1 MADVRVTVVAS
12 ASLVNGNDVVTLDA
26 TVDNPN
32 SETLT
37 YRWIAF
43 PSVGVFANDQAV
55 DTTWTAPI
63 QDHEQVVTLALT
75 AFYGTQATGT
85 PFRFGFSGL
94 GSTHVLGGNGA
105 VGTAGVTIR
114 ASTVAESQTLAAY
127 ASVDRPTLTQHQFLT
142 GQTLSADADVG
153 QSTVAQRQI
162 LSDQRLVAA
171 AAILSAPTVTQT
183 IPSAVLIAQTLAAS
197 ATLSALTVVAPD
209 PFAVMS
215 AQTLSA
221 TARLVIPTVSVQDA
235 GAHVLIAQT
244 LAVAATLPTPT
255 AVIQN
260 PSAVSL
266 SAQTLAAVATI
277 PQPTL
282 VAQAPTAAILI
293 SQAVAARATVSEAT
307 LRQTLSV
314 GAQTLA
320 AAATVSQ
327 PTLVAQGPNAAVL
340 SAQTVSAS
348 TALAQPAKV
357 LTLDDFD
364 DGAQLVDALALLTA
378 NLSQA
383 TRLYIAPERGGTD
396 APIDGE
402 LGIGGPLQTLI
413 TRISWNGTD
422 INLNDS
428 DVPVAL
434 TLRDWFGEPSSISPW
449 TLTIQTDEGT
459 ASTNQLG
466 GTGGGFANFRF
477 AGHPNIGIINN
488 ITAGRR
494 FLMGLTRAVLATQ
507 TINASA
513 TLNSPTAVTQDIGDV
528 TLSAQTVGAAASLGQ
543 PILSRRF
550 PAQTVEAVA
559 RISQPALSQQTPTAT
574 PDPQTLEATAV
585 LTAPM
590 LQSVTPT
597 AQADAQAVAAF
608 AQLSQPALDQMMPTG
623 NIQGRTVAATA
634 IISAPTLAQQAPSAV
649 ALDAQTLTA
658 ATTLPT
664 PTLMQQ
670 PIGTI
675 TLAGQ
680 TVEAVASLQAPTA
693 IAIPP
698 GDVEADGQ
706 TVSASAQLSQP
717 TLTQTVPTATL
728 GAQTLAATA
737 LISENTL
744 RHIPL
749 PVALAGQTVEAV
761 ATLSRPSVAT
771 SSAGTVAATSQT
783 LTATATLSRPALDQI
798 VPPALPQSQTLAA
811 TAQIAV
817 PALRQIPPGVGATGQ
832 TLAAAAEVRQPTL
845 RQVPPPDV
853 LTGQTV
859 AAAAS
864 LSRPALAAVGSIDT
878 VATAQTIGA
887 AATLSQPT
895 LTQQGANAVVLSA
908 QTLAASASLRQPS
921 IQQGTITAV
930 VLSAQTLAAIAVLPQ
945 PTGTTGAATAAR
957 LRVQPIRA
965 FIFMHAPALDRPPN
979 LALAIP
985 AGAATPMVHLGW
997 TAPDTLIS
1005 GNAITELNGLYSM
1018 GALDSETTRITGPEP
1033 EFIITYTDSSN
1044 TEWII
1049 LSMLDVRY
1057 EYRVIADGQSGAFTL
1072 GSIPK
1077 PDGDIQYSL
1086 ATESGLLTADMNGL
1100 AFDISAIGDASAG
1113 TLTLYAEPDPA
1124 HIQRIRFRSATAD
1137 YDWYGDIPF
1146 LRLDANPR
1154 IPQVGGW
1161 PRITTGKDG
1170 LRSLHPFRVPD
1181 AEVQLRITTDEY
1193 IARPWQA
1200 DQPVAVV
1207 EAYADAKANTTTY
1220 LSQIVGRIERPD
1232 YRETFIGRYVDLDII
1247 GNTGALLRVNVDTV
1261 HYAAINMDDAV
1272 VAILDEA
1279 GWPSAFRDLQITS
1292 LSAVPLTHWY
1302 LNNDDAL
1309 RSVLDLLD
1317 TAGPPAQAYENR
1329 KGQLSLLGI
1338 DWVVN
1343 LTRPAINLG
1352 PAVGIDVYTEQ
1363 SASVDVESQI
1373 NAATAEVSSWTAT
1386 TIVNN
1391 IWHTTDITVESGRSL
1406 TLIANFRNV
1415 VTSIEPLLDG
1425 TDYTNTGTGSATVTL
1440 QNARATEAEIV
1451 IEASGGT
1458 VVFDRIQLRGL
1469 ILTDEQRRRVTAR
1482 NTTSIAD
1489 LGTEKFWPGAIV
1501 PQINA
1506 VNAQALLNRLVG
1518 AYSDAISSATLRVR
1532 LEDNYAVASQLQH
1545 LVQVNAPDR
1554 DGQTYAGFVRQ
1565 TRKEYTPEGSWLTL
1579 TLEQDAGV
1587 LSPDVGPFRFSRS
1600 AFGSSSYLWV

>member
-1 MADVRVTVVAS
+1 MADVRVTVAAS
-12 ASLVNGNDVVTLDA
+12 ASIVDGNDVVTLDA
-26 TVDNPN
+26 TVLNPDG
-32 SETLT
+32 ETLT

-43 PSVGVFANDQAV
+43 PNVGTFADDDSV

-114 ASTVAESQTLAAY
+114 ASTVAESQTLEAS
-127 ASVDRPTLTQHQFLT
+127 ASVDRPTLTQHQFLS
-142 GQTLSADADVG
+142 Q
-153 QSTVAQRQI
+153 
-162 LSDQRLVAA
+162 QRLATSASLPTPTLTAIVPVAA
-171 AAILSAPTVTQT
+171 LT
-183 IPSAVLIAQTLAAS
+183 AQTLAAS
-197 ATLSALTVVAPD
+197 ATISAPTVVAPD
-209 PFAVMS
+209 PFAVLS

-221 TARLVIPTVSVQDA
+221 AVRLVIPTVSVQDA

-244 LAVAATLPTPT
+244 IAAAAILPAPT
-255 AVIQN
+255 AVAQN
-260 PSAVSL
+260 PSAAVL
-266 SAQTLAAVATI
+266 TAQTLAAAATVS
-277 PQPTL
+277 QPTL
-282 VAQAPTAAILI
+282 VDQAPTAAILI
-293 SQAVAARATVSEAT
+293 SQAVAAAATVSEAT
-307 LRQTLSV
+307 ARQTLRA
-314 GAQTLA
+314 GTQTLA

-327 PTLVAQGPNAAVL
+327 PTLVAQGPSAAVL
-340 SAQTVSAS
+340 VAQTVSAA
-348 TALAQPAKV
+348 TTLAQPAKV
-357 LTLDDFD
+357 LTLDDFN
-364 DGAQLVDALALLTA
+364 DGGQLVDALALLTA

-402 LGIGGPLQTLI
+402 LGIGGAGETLI
-413 TRISWNGTD
+413 TRISWTGTA
-422 INLNDS
+422 INLNDN

-434 TLRDWFGEPSSISPW
+434 ILRDWFGNSNTTSQW
-449 TLTIQTDEGT
+449 TMTIQTDEGIV
-459 ASTNQLG
+459 SSNQLG
-466 GTGGGFANFRF
+466 STGLGFANFNFSEQSQHRDHQQHN
-477 AGHPNIGIINN
+477 G
-488 ITAGRR
+488 AGRR
-494 FLMGLTRAVLATQ
+494 FLFGLTRTVLATQ
-507 TINASA
+507 TVGASA
-513 TLNSPTAVTQDIGDV
+513 TLNSPTAVALGAGSQA
-528 TLSAQTVGAAASLGQ
+528 LSAQTVATSASLSQ
-543 PILSRRF
+543 PILARLF
-550 PAQTVEAVA
+550 PARTVAAVA
-559 RISQPALSQQTPTAT
+559 RISEPALSQQTPTAT

-597 AQADAQAVAAF
+597 AAADVQTVAAS
-608 AQLSQPALDQMMPTG
+608 AQLSHPTLEQALPTG
-623 NIQGRTVAATA
+623 NIQGRTLRAMASL
-634 IISAPTLAQQAPSAV
+634 SAPTLVQQAPSAV
-649 ALDAQTLTA
+649 ALASQALTA
-658 ATTLPT
+658 ASSIPTT

-670 PIGTI
+670 MIGSI

-680 TVEAVASLQAPTA
+680 TVEASAALPAPTA
-693 IAIPP
+693 RAIPP
-698 GDVEADGQ
+698 GAVVAESQ
-706 TVSASAQLSQP
+706 TVAASASLIQP
-717 TLTQTVPTATL
+717 TLTQTIPTAATL
-728 GAQTLAATA
+728 LAQTLAASA
-737 LISENTL
+737 RLNEPTL
-744 RHIPL
+744 RQIPPDVVL
-749 PVALAGQTVEAV
+749 DSQTVVSA
-761 ATLSRPSVAT
+761 ATVSQPTVTT
-771 SSAGTVAATSQT
+771 SSAGTVAAS
-783 LTATATLSRPALDQI
+783 AE
-798 VPPALPQSQTLAA
+798 TLAA
-811 TAQIAV
+811 TAQLSR
-817 PALRQIPPGVGATGQ
+817 PSLGQTIPPVTLQAE
-832 TLAAAAEVRQPTL
+832 TLAATARVASPTL

-853 LTGQTV
+853 ADAQTLMAEASVSQPTV
-859 AAAAS
+859 AT
-864 LSRPALAAVGSIDT
+864 VGSIDT
-878 VATAQTIGA
+878 VADAQTVAAEAGVSQPTVQQQGAGA
-887 AATLSQPT
+887 ATLLAQTAAVSATLSQPT
-895 LTQQGANAVVLSA
+895 
-908 QTLAASASLRQPS
+908 

-930 VLSAQTLAAIAVLPQ
+930 VLSAQTLAAVAVLPQ
-945 PTGTTGAATAAR
+945 PTGRVGAAIAAV
-957 LRVQPIRA
+957 LRALPVRA
-965 FIFMHAPALDRPPN
+965 FIFIHSLGLERPPN
-979 LALAIP
+979 LPLEIP
-985 AGAATPMVHLGW
+985 AGTATPVVHLGW
-997 TAPDTLIS
+997 SVPDALIS
-1005 GNAITELNGLYSM
+1005 GNTITELNGLYRM
-1018 GALDSETTRITGPEP
+1018 GALDGETTRITGPEP
-1033 EFIITYTDSSN
+1033 AFVITYTDTSN
-1044 TEWII
+1044 TEWIVF
-1049 LSMLDVRY
+1049 SMLDVRY
-1057 EYRVIADGQSGAFTL
+1057 EYRIIADGATGALTL

-1146 LRLDANPR
+1146 LRLDPNPR

-1181 AEVQLRITTDEY
+1181 ARVQLRITTDEY
-1193 IARPWQA
+1193 IAQAWQA
-1200 DQPVAVV
+1200 DHPVTVV

-1247 GNTGALLRVNVDTV
+1247 GNTGALLRVDVDTV

-1279 GWPSAFRDLQITS
+1279 GWPAAFRDLQITS

-1302 LNNDDAL
+1302 LNNADAL
-1309 RSVLDLLD
+1309 RSNLALLD
-1317 TAGPPAQAYENR
+1317 TAGPPAQIYENR
-1329 KGQLSLLGI
+1329 KGQLSQLGI

-1352 PAVGIDVYTEQ
+1352 PAVNIDVYTEQ
-1363 SASVDVESQI
+1363 SATVDVESQI

-1518 AYSDAISSATLRVR
+1518 AYADAISSATLRVR

-1554 DGQTYAGFVRQ
+1554 DGQTYAGFIRQ
-1565 TRKEYTPEGSWLTL
+1565 TRKEYTPEGSWLTI
-1579 TLEQDAGV
+1579 TLEQDSGV
-1587 LSPDVGPFRFSRS
+1587 LDPGVGPFRLGISPL
-1600 AFGSSSYLWV
+1600 GSQSYLWV